1 MEDRKMATWDSVL
14 RLNDRLISR
23 NDPTYFIADI
33 AANHDGELPRAKDL
47 IWQAK
52 EAGADCA
59 KFQHF
64 IADKIVSDV
73 GFSGEFAAV
82 SHQSEWKNSV
92 TEVYEQ
98 YHTRRE
104 WSEEL
109 YKECCRANIDFMT
122 TPYDTDAI
130 NLLDTYLPAYK
141 VGSGDITFKELI
153 VEIAQKNKPIFLAT
167 GASDINDVQ
176 AATDL
181 ILQYNSQ
188 LCIMQ
193 CNTNYTGSIENF
205 KYVNLNVIRQFAV
218 IWPNMVLGLSDHTPG
233 HSSVLGAVSLGA
245 RVIEKHFTDDND
257 RVGPDHK
264 FALNP
269 KTWSDMVQATRELE
283 LALGDGIKRV
293 EANEEETVIIQRR
306 SIRAAKNLSAGE
318 TILPQDIE
326 ALRPCP
332 PNAISPMD
340 MDKVLGKKLVHN
352 LQRGENLKWKN
363 LE

>member
-1 MEDRKMATWDSVL
+1 MVWDSVL
-14 RLNDRLISR
+14 KLNDRLISR

-33 AANHDGELPRAKDL
+33 AANHDGELTRAKDL

-64 IADKIVSDV
+64 IAHKIVSGV
-73 GFSGEFAAV
+73 GFSGELSAV

-92 TEVYEQ
+92 VEVYDQ

-109 YKECCRANIDFMT
+109 YEECRRANIDFMT

-130 NLLDTYLPAYK
+130 ALLDRYLPAYK
-141 VGSGDITFKELI
+141 IGSGDITFKEIIL
-153 VEIAQKNKPIFLAT
+153 EIAKKNKPIFLAT
-167 GASDINDVQ
+167 GASDIADVQ
-176 AATDL
+176 AAAEL
-181 ILQYNSQ
+181 ILQNNTQ

-193 CNTNYTGSIENF
+193 CNTNYTGSLENF
-205 KYVNLNVIRQFAV
+205 KYVNLNVIRQFA
-218 IWPNMVLGLSDHTPG
+218 ITWPNMVLGLSDHTPG
-233 HSSVLGAVSLGA
+233 HSAVLGAVSLGA
-245 RVIEKHFTDDND
+245 RVVEKHFTDDND

-269 KTWSDMVQATRELE
+269 QTWSEMVRATRELE
-283 LALGDGIKRV
+283 FALGDGVKRV
-293 EANEEETVIIQRR
+293 EANEKETVLIQRR
-306 SIRAAKNLSAGE
+306 SLRAARDLYAGE
-318 TILPQDIE
+318 TILAQDIE

-332 PNAISPMD
+332 PNAINPMD
-340 MDKVLGKKLVHN
+340 VQKVLDKTLLHDIK
-352 LQRGENLKWKN
+352 RGEILKWEN
-363 LE
+363 IE